1 MYNHR
6 ILRLVGT
13 QDPFKLFLDLERIKN
28 KWFYAQ
34 DTRQISKRKK
44 FTQYVL
50 DTRKLFYRNLIWKY
64 IFIDNNKALLEI
76 IYPKLQ
82 GKVYLIR
89 MIINVYRQIQQEAF
103 GIVVINK
110 QNKVRSRGVQRVI
123 FRTLFCPVLLSYIL
137 CPVLPCPAILYTLP
151 GPALPALSYILP
163 CPVLSCILICP
174 ALPCSTLFTKK
185 HKRKSLSYSVPLGG

>member
-1 MYNHR
+1 LYNHR

-151 GPALPALSYILP
+151 GSALSCYLIYSARSCPARPILYPTLP
-163 CPVLSCILICP
+163 CPVLHPNLSCP
-174 ALPCSTLFTKK
+174 ALFYPVHKK
-185 HKRKSLSYSVPLGG
+185 A

>member
-151 GPALPALSYILP
+151 GSALSCYLIYSARSCPARPILYPTLP
-163 CPVLSCILICP
+163 CPVLHPNLSCP
-174 ALPCSTLFTKK
+174 ALFYPVHKK
-185 HKRKSLSYSVPLGG
+185 A